1 MPGLLCGGDFVLVFV
16 LIRFASVLLHLN
28 AISIPVF
35 FSRLV
40 TFLICGDEKVNM
52 AHFSFFRAVW
62 VEWGKGRGL
71 FSFLHHT
78 MFKVM
83 DKGDREMVVLGYL

>member
-1 MPGLLCGGDFVLVFV
+1 MPGLLCGGVFVLVV
-16 LIRFASVLLHLN
+16 GLIRWASVLLHLK
-28 AISIPVF
+28 AIFIPVF
-35 FSRLV
+35 FLSRLV

-78 MFKVM
+78 MF
-83 DKGDREMVVLGYL
+83 